1 MIDVCKLTTYNEAR
15 VKILSDRIRFI
26 SLAYLLDVFAIGIH
40 FDFNTP
46 ERISPKVPAFLLMN
60 SGTNTGARFELSP
73 TEKNLLGRD
82 WKCGIVLNDP
92 QSSRV
97 HAEVFADE
105 EGWWISDN
113 DSSNGTFVS
122 GQLIDNARLMDG
134 TEIKIGSSM
143 FTFMLASR
151 GSDSDS
157 EIPGFKP
164 TSSTIILD
172 RSMDPRE
179 TGQYTL
185 NFLKGHNWGQDFFF
199 LFQLSVKLLG
209 IDDPDEVIQ
218 ICMKRLFE
226 RTGASVTG
234 FMWLSENGKLIP
246 KFVYPQEGPDRLVL
260 DEDLTRRVVKE
271 SHSIRI
277 EHGTNEE
284 GDDQFAD
291 SICIPLIQD
300 DQVIGAI
307 HLYRQEKSFYDS
319 HFELACAMAN
329 IMVRSLA
336 HANRQASLVAE
347 HSRLVE
353 KSGDTDELRGD
364 SSEMNELKSR
374 IHRVAQAS
382 GSVLIRGESG
392 AGKELVA
399 RALHRGSPR
408 ADRPMLSVNCAAI
421 PRDLMESQL
430 FGHKKGAFTSADRDH
445 DGWFKQADL
454 GTLFLDEIGELTLE
468 GQAKLLR
475 TLEGYPFLPVGGTE
489 EVTVD
494 VRVICATN
502 RDLKEFVAEK
512 RFREDLYYRLSVYE
526 LYVPPLRD
534 RGSDIQLLIDH
545 FLDHFRHHHGKP
557 KMKISSDANGRLLS
571 YQWPGNV
578 RQLRNVID
586 SAIVMADGNEIQ
598 LADLGIRE
606 TNTGEL
612 ETLKIDHWER
622 KLIGQAL
629 KRTNGSVPKA
639 AELLG
644 ISRATLYRKIDE
656 YGIDRK

>member
-1 MIDVCKLTTYNEAR
+1 M
-15 VKILSDRIRFI
+15 
-26 SLAYLLDVFAIGIH
+26 
-40 FDFNTP
+40 
-46 ERISPKVPAFLLMN
+46 PAFLVLN
-60 SGTNTGARFELSP
+60 SGSNTGARFELSP
-73 TEKNLLGRD
+73 EEKNLLGRD
-82 WKCGIVLNDP
+82 WKCGIVLSDP

-97 HAEVFADE
+97 HAEIFVDE
-105 EGWWISDN
+105 DGWWISDN
-113 DSSNGTFVS
+113 NSSNGTLVS
-122 GQLIDNARLMDG
+122 GQPIDNARLMDG

-143 FTFMLASR
+143 FTFVLTER
-151 GSDSDS
+151 VTHQEDPF
-157 EIPGFKP
+157 PGMRQ
-164 TSSTIILD
+164 TSSTVILD

-179 TGQYTL
+179 LGQYTL

-209 IDDPDEVIQ
+209 VDDPDEVIE
-218 ICMKRLFE
+218 ICMKRLYE

-234 FMWLSENGKLIP
+234 FMWLSDNGSLIP
-246 KFVYPQEGPDRLVL
+246 KFVYPLDCSHQLVL

-277 EHGTNEE
+277 EHGTNNN
-284 GDDQFAD
+284 GDEQFAD
-291 SICIPLIQD
+291 SICVPLIQEE
-300 DQVIGAI
+300 QVIGAI
-307 HLYRQEKSFYDS
+307 HLYRQEKSFFDS

-336 HANRQASLVAE
+336 RANRQASLVAE
-347 HSRLVE
+347 HSRLAQQ
-353 KSGDTDELRGD
+353 SANTDELLGE
-364 SSEMNELKSR
+364 SPEMLELKSR
-374 IHRVAQAS
+374 INRVAQAS

-399 RALHRGSPR
+399 RALHRASPR

-430 FGHKKGAFTSADRDH
+430 FGHKKGSFTSADRDH

-526 LYVPPLRD
+526 LYVPPLRE
-534 RGSDIQLLIDH
+534 RGSDIQVLIDF
-545 FLDHFRHHHGKP
+545 FLDHFCRHHGKP
-557 KMKISSDANGRLLS
+557 GMTISDEANARLLT

-586 SAIVMADGNEIQ
+586 SAIVMADGDEVR
-598 LADLGIRE
+598 LGDLGIRDAQD
-606 TNTGEL
+606 GEL
-612 ETLKIDHWER
+612 ATLKIDHWER

-629 KRTNGSVPKA
+629 ERTHGSVPKA

>member
-1 MIDVCKLTTYNEAR
+1 MMVFLFEVSRGVSRCHVQTKQFGIAELTSI
-15 VKILSDRIRFI
+15 VDS
-26 SLAYLLDVFAIGIH
+26 
-40 FDFNTP
+40 
-46 ERISPKVPAFLLMN
+46 ISPQPICHNVPAFLLMN
-60 SGTNTGARFELSP
+60 SGSNTGARFELHP

-92 QSSRV
+92 QSSRI
-97 HAEVFADE
+97 HAEVFADDD
-105 EGWWISDN
+105 GWWISDN
-113 DSSNGTFVS
+113 NSSNGTFVS
-122 GQLIDNARLMDG
+122 GQPIDNARLMDG
-134 TEIKIGSSM
+134 TEFKIGSSM
-143 FTFMLASR
+143 FTFVLKEQPTSQEEDAF
-151 GSDSDS
+151 
-157 EIPGFKP
+157 PGMRQ

-179 TGQYTL
+179 VGQYTL

-209 IDDPDEVIQ
+209 VDDPDEVIE

-234 FMWLSENGKLIP
+234 FMWLSENGNLIP
-246 KFVYPQEGPDRLVL
+246 KFVYPLEKSHQLVL

-277 EHGTNEE
+277 EHGTSEN
-284 GDDQFAD
+284 GDEQFAD
-291 SICIPLIQD
+291 SICVPLIQGE
-300 DQVIGAI
+300 QVIGAI
-307 HLYRQEKSFYDS
+307 HLYRQEKSFFDS

-336 HANRQASLVAE
+336 RANRQASLAAE
-347 HSRLVE
+347 HSRLVQE
-353 KSGDTDELRGD
+353 SANTDELLGE
-364 SSEMNELKSR
+364 SPEMKELKSR
-374 IHRVAQAS
+374 INRVAQAT

-399 RALHRGSPR
+399 RALHRASPR

-430 FGHKKGAFTSADRDH
+430 FGHKKGSFTSADRDH

-475 TLEGYPFLPVGGTE
+475 TLEGYSFLPVGGTE

-502 RDLKEFVAEK
+502 RDLKEFVADK

-534 RGSDIQLLIDH
+534 RGSDIQVLIDF
-545 FLDHFRHHHGKP
+545 FLDHFCRHHGKP
-557 KMKISSDANGRLLS
+557 DMKITDEANNRLLT

-586 SAIVMADGNEIQ
+586 SAIVMADGNEVR
-598 LADLGIRE
+598 LEDLGIRE
-606 TNTGEL
+606 ASDGEL
-612 ETLKIDHWER
+612 ATLKIDHWER
-622 KLIGQAL
+622 KLICQAL
-629 KRTNGSVPKA
+629 ERTTGSVPKA

>member
-1 MIDVCKLTTYNEAR
+1 QE
-15 VKILSDRIRFI
+15 
-26 SLAYLLDVFAIGIH
+26 
-40 FDFNTP
+40 
-46 ERISPKVPAFLLMN
+46 
-60 SGTNTGARFELSP
+60 
-73 TEKNLLGRD
+73 
-82 WKCGIVLNDP
+82 DP
-92 QSSRV
+92 
-97 HAEVFADE
+97 F
-105 EGWWISDN
+105 
-113 DSSNGTFVS
+113 
-122 GQLIDNARLMDG
+122 
-134 TEIKIGSSM
+134 
-143 FTFMLASR
+143 
-151 GSDSDS
+151 
-157 EIPGFKP
+157 PGMRQ
-164 TSSTIILD
+164 TSSTVILD

-179 TGQYTL
+179 LGQYTL

-209 IDDPDEVIQ
+209 VDDPDEVIE
-218 ICMKRLFE
+218 ICMKRLYE

-234 FMWLSENGKLIP
+234 FMWLSDNGSLIP
-246 KFVYPQEGPDRLVL
+246 KFVYPLDCSHQLVL

-277 EHGTNEE
+277 EHGTNKNGEE
-284 GDDQFAD
+284 QFAD
-291 SICIPLIQD
+291 SICVPLIQEE
-300 DQVIGAI
+300 QVIGAI
-307 HLYRQEKSFYDS
+307 HLYRQEKSFFDS

-336 HANRQASLVAE
+336 RANRQASLVAE
-347 HSRLVE
+347 HSRLAQQ
-353 KSGDTDELRGD
+353 SANTDELLGE
-364 SSEMNELKSR
+364 SPEMLELKSR
-374 IHRVAQAS
+374 INRVAQAS

-399 RALHRGSPR
+399 RALHRASPR

-430 FGHKKGAFTSADRDH
+430 FGHKKGSFTSADRDH

-526 LYVPPLRD
+526 LYVPPLRE
-534 RGSDIQLLIDH
+534 RGSDIQVLIDF
-545 FLDHFRHHHGKP
+545 FLDHFCRHHGKP
-557 KMKISSDANGRLLS
+557 GMTISDEANARLLT

-586 SAIVMADGNEIQ
+586 SAIVMADGDEVR
-598 LADLGIRE
+598 LGDLGIRDAQD
-606 TNTGEL
+606 GEL
-612 ETLKIDHWER
+612 ATLKIDHWER

-629 KRTNGSVPKA
+629 ERTAGSVPKA

-644 ISRATLYRKIDE
+644 ISRATLYRKIDD